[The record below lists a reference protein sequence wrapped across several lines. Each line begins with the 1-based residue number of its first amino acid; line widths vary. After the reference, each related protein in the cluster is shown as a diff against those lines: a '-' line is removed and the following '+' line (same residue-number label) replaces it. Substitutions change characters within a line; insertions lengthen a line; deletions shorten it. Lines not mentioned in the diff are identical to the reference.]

1 MLIDGPHDGSCS
13 GAQLFDALVFPPAGL
28 ITAALGLASFSLAG
42 LYCNHA
48 DLSPR
53 YAPVLLGLTNTSGAI
68 PGIVGVVISGET
80 GHSFFKLCGACMKT
94 VGPSACG
101 TCCGLHDAAACAS
114 FCVCAMHS

>member
-1 MLIDGPHDGSCS
+1 M
-13 GAQLFDALVFPPAGL
+13 

-68 PGIVGVVISGET
+68 PGIIGVVISGAL
-80 GHSFFKLCGACMKT
+80 GNAFFELHGACMKP
-94 VGPSACG
+94 VWPSACG
-101 TCCGLHDAAACAS
+101 TCCGLHNAAALGS
-114 FCVCAMHS
+114 FLYVQNVQLTTAHPEGMQLLPTY